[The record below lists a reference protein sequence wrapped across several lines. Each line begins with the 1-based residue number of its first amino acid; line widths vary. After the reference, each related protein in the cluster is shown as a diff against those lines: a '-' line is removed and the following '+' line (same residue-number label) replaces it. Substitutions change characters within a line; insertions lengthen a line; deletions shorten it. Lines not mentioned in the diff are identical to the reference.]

1 MAKKPHTHKHTHTQ
15 SLTSI
20 REFESQKALQI
31 LKSLIISHA
40 TNDVKKI
47 KTLFCWRGMGK
58 K

>member
-1 MAKKPHTHKHTHTQ
+1 MTMAKKPHTHKHTHTQ

-47 KTLFCWRGMGK
+47 KTLFC
-58 K
+58 